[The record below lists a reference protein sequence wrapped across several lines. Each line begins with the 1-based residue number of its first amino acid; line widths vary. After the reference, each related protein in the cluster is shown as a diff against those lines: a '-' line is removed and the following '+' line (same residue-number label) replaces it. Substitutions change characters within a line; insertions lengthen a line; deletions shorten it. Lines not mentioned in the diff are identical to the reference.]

1 MLTSLVVTACQVSI
15 PVLGNGNIRNLS
27 DVRACMAFTGAD
39 GVLSADTLLED
50 PAMFGRETD
59 PPAESSGR
67 SSEALDVP
75 QPGTWHALPL
85 MTPPDVIDLTVEY
98 LEMVKKYPVP
108 MRMVKGHMFKLLG
121 GWFRVHT
128 DLRDGFN
135 QQQPVQSE
143 IQLSLAR
150 LFSSRWVGDESDTF

>member
-1 MLTSLVVTACQVSI
+1 MFGACQVSI
-15 PVLGNGNIRNLS
+15 PVLANGNIRNLS

-59 PPAESSGR
+59 PPAETPGR

-143 IQLSLAR
+143 IQLLLAR
-150 LFSSRWVGDESDTF
+150 LFLREWGWR